1 MPDRSGQ
8 ASCSIWAALFG
19 VAVTIVVA
27 RQTAAIDCA
36 GVDGC
41 IPAVELLLGITAGV
55 GAGIWTGGSCRR
67 RGAGATIA
75 LASAALGVWWAIMRL
90 AGSSICPSE
99 PEAGVC
105 SNGFLLGGALIALL
119 AVAALLD
126 RRSQRQRR

>member
-55 GAGIWTGGSCRR
+55 GAGSWTAGSCRH
-67 RGAGATIA
+67 RGAGITIA
-75 LASAALGVWWAIMRL
+75 LASAALGTWWVIMRL
-90 AGSSICPSE
+90 ADSSICPSE

-105 SNGFLLGGALIALL
+105 SNGFLLGGALIA
-119 AVAALLD
+119 VAAAAAFLD
-126 RRSQRQRR
+126 RRRESQRP